1 MRIAISIRRIKEV
14 AMDDVLAKMPPA
26 LSRHIE
32 SLMSLGGFD
41 TEPATKKKFV
51 RYWLR
56 KKAFFDKIIEH
67 QGFKLVPRIDAGF
80 KDGIIVLTYSGSLL
94 TLSPE
99 TAEGKREL
107 VYNSIELRKDVA
119 PKTEDKGAE
128 IILPIE
134 LHKSIEAAAGKI
146 KKTSPVLAIAIEATP
161 TIEREGIGKRIRII
175 GERISR
181 ALLLVNKELFSK
193 HSVESAVEEREDLFD
208 KWIILTWFR
217 IGGWEEA
224 VFYERARLLWLELFS
239 RTYNLLEKKIKE
251 SKGLDDA
258 FLTLTNA
265 HFSKFIDDYK
275 WYESE
280 KKNFDIGLMK
290 ALEEIPGRQD
300 YEAFLR
306 EKTGALNK

>member
-1 MRIAISIRRIKEV
+1 MADI
-14 AMDDVLAKMPPA
+14 LTKMPPA
-26 LSRHIE
+26 LSKHIE

-67 QGFKLVPRIDAGF
+67 QGFKLVQRIEAGF

-99 TAEGKREL
+99 SADGKREL

-119 PKTEDKGAE
+119 PKTEDKAAE

-134 LHKSIEAAAGKI
+134 LHKSIEARAGKI

-161 TIEREGIGKRIRII
+161 MIEREGIGKRIRII

-208 KWIILTWFR
+208 KWLILTWFR

-239 RTYNLLEKKIKE
+239 KTYNLLEKKIKE
-251 SKGLDDA
+251 AQRLDDA

-280 KKNFDIGLMK
+280 KKNFDIGLLK

-306 EKTGALNK
+306 EKTEALTV